1 MQRSEP
7 ATSAGIVGPRRAA
20 ARWVV
25 AGCAVVLAL
34 VLAETIARIEGPS
47 VCMDRDGVLLTADDE
62 VGWTFTPGLTVTVD
76 PCAPPG
82 TRRAWSAPVAINDE
96 GLHDQPWPYAKP
108 AGEVRVL
115 LLGDE
120 VADGVGLARADRL
133 SVRLAHLT
141 DRTRGARVA
150 AINATVP
157 GYGPAESLRFLER
170 RGLRYAPDVVVL
182 LLDPERDLA
191 ATLDP
196 PEVQAI
202 AADIPPASGLLA
214 LSASAR
220 WLAGLPATAPARAIR
235 IAEPD
240 PIGSDADR
248 ARARADLLRTVA
260 RMADASR
267 AAGAR
272 FAVAV
277 APRCPLPAPPAAG
290 ELCDAV
296 EAIAPCV
303 DLGPVFADLA
313 ATKPGPS
320 ELCLPGQPRWGRD
333 AHFLASHKIWDTLG
347 ARQLWP
353 ATVVRGHRL

>member
-1 MQRSEP
+1 MQRLEP
-7 ATSAGIVGPRRAA
+7 AASAGIVGPRRAA
-20 ARWVV
+20 PRWIV
-25 AGCAVVLAL
+25 AACAALIAVL
-34 VLAETIARIEGPS
+34 LAEMIARIEGPP
-47 VCMDRDGVLLTADDE
+47 VCVGSQSVLLTADDE

-82 TRRAWSAPVAINDE
+82 TRRAWTAPMAINAQ

-120 VADGVGLARADRL
+120 VADGVGIARADRL

-150 AINATVP
+150 AINGLLP
-157 GYGPAESLRFLER
+157 GYGLAESLRFLEK
-170 RGLRYAPDVVVL
+170 RGVKYAPDVVVL
-182 LLDPERDLA
+182 LVDPDRDLA

-220 WLAGLPATAPARAIR
+220 WLAGQPAETPARAIR
-235 IAEPD
+235 IDEPD
-240 PIGSDADR
+240 PIAGDADQ
-248 ARARADLLRTVA
+248 ARAKEQLIALVRRIADT
-260 RMADASR
+260 SQ

-272 FAVAV
+272 FAIAI
-277 APRCPLPAPPAAG
+277 APRCPLAAAAG
-290 ELCDAV
+290 PTLCGALDG
-296 EAIAPCV
+296 IAPCV

-313 ATKPGPS
+313 ATKAGPN
-320 ELCLPGQPRWGRD
+320 ELCLAGQPRWGRD
-333 AHFLASHKIWDTLG
+333 GHFLASHKIWDTLG
-347 ARQLWP
+347 LSQLWP
-353 ATVVRGHRL
+353 PNVVRGHRL